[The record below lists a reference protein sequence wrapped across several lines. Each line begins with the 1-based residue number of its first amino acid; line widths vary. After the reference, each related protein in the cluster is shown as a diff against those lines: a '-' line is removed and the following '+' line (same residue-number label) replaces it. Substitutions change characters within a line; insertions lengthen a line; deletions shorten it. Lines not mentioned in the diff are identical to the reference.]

1 MRSTK
6 LIKTAKAG
14 AVIISL
20 LMCALGLLLILFPG
34 LSVDALGIILGA
46 ALLISGTVKI
56 FGYLSRDLY
65 RLAFQYDLALGLL
78 LAALGVITLIR
89 PRGAMEFIC
98 FAMGLTAMTDALL
111 RIQTAVEARRFG
123 IGRWWLIFA
132 AAVTTAVIGILLV
145 FKTAESTG
153 ALMVTLGVLL
163 LADGILNLIT
173 VLTAVKIIQNQYPD
187 AIDADYTEADE

>member
-1 MRSTK
+1 
-6 LIKTAKAG
+6 
-14 AVIISL
+14 
-20 LMCALGLLLILFPG
+20 
-34 LSVDALGIILGA
+34 
-46 ALLISGTVKI
+46 
-56 FGYLSRDLY
+56 
-65 RLAFQYDLALGLL
+65 
-78 LAALGVITLIR
+78 
-89 PRGAMEFIC
+89 MEFIC

-111 RIQTAVEARRFG
+111 RIQTAIEARRFG

-132 AAVTTAVIGILLV
+132 AAVPTAVIGILLV